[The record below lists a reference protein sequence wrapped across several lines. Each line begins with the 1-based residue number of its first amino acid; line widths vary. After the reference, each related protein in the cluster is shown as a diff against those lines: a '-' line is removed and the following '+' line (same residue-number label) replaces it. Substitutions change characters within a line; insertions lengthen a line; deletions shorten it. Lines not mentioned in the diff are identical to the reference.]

1 MAALNPVIRTL
12 HRVQRDLVRQK
23 VKFALV
29 GGLAVSA
36 RGHSRYTADIDI
48 AVAVS
53 SDNESERIVAALLGR
68 GYRVQTLI
76 EQEAVGRLATVR
88 LEGPLPAAPVVIVD
102 LLFASCGIE
111 PEIVSGA
118 ETVEIGRGLRMPV
131 ARTGHLIA
139 MKVLSETPVRLK
151 DQTDLMN
158 FIKDMSDDELA
169 DARAALALMTERG
182 FNRDRDLLA
191 SLEEFIH
198 RVRSYVDNTGLRE
211 RPLP

>member
-12 HRVQRDLVRQK
+12 HRVQTDLVRQK

-53 SDNESERIVAALLGR
+53 SDKESERIVAALLGR
-68 GYRVQTLI
+68 GYQVQTLI

-88 LEGPLPAAPVVIVD
+88 LEGPLPTAPVVIVD

-111 PEIVSGA
+111 SEIVSGA

-131 ARTGHLIA
+131 ARTGACQSPRFPIP
-139 MKVLSETPVRLK
+139 TPCSVRNGCSKTIGANAPIDMTPLK
-151 DQTDLMN
+151 IM
-158 FIKDMSDDELA
+158 M
-169 DARAALALMTERG
+169 
-182 FNRDRDLLA
+182 
-191 SLEEFIH
+191 
-198 RVRSYVDNTGLRE
+198 
-211 RPLP
+211 